1 MKVLKEYPL
10 YLNNFNLVGSNT
22 IYLNKYFEIEQIVK
36 GYQSIE
42 DGIKT
47 TPDTIYKIASIS
59 KVVVAIGLLMLYDQ
73 KKVDLDKDISLY
85 LDFPVR
91 NPHHPNKKITLRM
104 LLTQTSSIKD
114 NGGLIDGIYK
124 GYYGAN
130 MTDDFIKLEDILN
143 PSSDRYFD
151 SFSKFLPGENFEY
164 SNLGCGIIACI
175 CEKITKMHFRDY
187 IKKVLLDPLQI
198 DGGFRISDIKNQ
210 SNLASHYKFY
220 NNEFHLYRDLES
232 FKACECLEYPLGDNY
247 RGVAGGLYISA
258 VDLSKIMQMLM
269 NKGVYNN
276 HRFLKIETVNEMESI
291 QWKGECSD
299 PTYKQKGLQLIIMDD
314 FSNNYLYGHFGNAYG
329 LRSFMLY
336 NEQGGLIFLCN
347 GGDFITDEEHMT
359 IVQEKIIKYLVSKTK
374 I

>member
-22 IYLNKYFEIEQIVK
+22 IYLNKDFEIEQVFK

-42 DGIKT
+42 SNTLT
-47 TPDTIYKIASIS
+47 TKDTIYKIASIS
-59 KVVVAIGLLMLYDQ
+59 KVIVAIGLLMLYDQ
-73 KKVDLDKDISLY
+73 KLVDLDQDISYY
-85 LDFPVR
+85 LKFPVR
-91 NPHHPNKKITLRM
+91 NPNYPNKKITLRM

-114 NGGLIDGIYK
+114 NGGLIDGQYK
-124 GYYGAN
+124 GYYGSN
-130 MTDDFIKLEDILN
+130 MTDDYIKLEDILN
-143 PSSDRYFD
+143 PNSDVYYD
-151 SFSKFLPGENFEY
+151 SYSDYEPGTNFEY
-164 SNLGCGIIACI
+164 SNLGCGIIACV
-175 CEKITKMHFRDY
+175 CEKITKKHFRNY
-187 IKKVLLDPLQI
+187 IKEVLLDPLGI
-198 DGGFRISDIKNQ
+198 DGGFRVNDIKNQ
-210 SNLASHYKFY
+210 ENLASHYKFY
-220 NNEFHLYRDLES
+220 NNEFHLFRDLES
-232 FKACECLEYPLGDNY
+232 FKACECLEYQIGDNY

-258 VDLSKIMQMLM
+258 IDLTKIMQMLM
-269 NKGVYNN
+269 NKGVYND
-276 HRFLKIETVNEMESI
+276 HRFLKVETVNEMESI

-336 NEQGGLIFLCN
+336 NELGGLIFLCN

-359 IVQEKIIKYLVSKTK
+359 LVQEKIIKYLVSKTK